1 MPSRTG
7 LDLDTGEHLHYRGDL
22 RSGDEIAV
30 TDRRLL
36 VRRSDEFVSV
46 PYTNVSEVA
55 HESFNWFLT
64 LMSLSLAVFGFY
76 SISENAFV
84 GVGLAA
90 FGLWSVYR
98 TYRHRDR
105 VRIHTHSQAKPV
117 EVFPRTSTP
126 STTNSSRRS
135 RRLEPSKKHNERAK
149 RVVEIGIRNGRT
161 KSKAEKR
168 YTNPDNSRSRV
179 TDTFLVLLNW
189 LSDRIKTAYFVIS
202 AHDPL
207 RRLR

>member
-117 EVFPRTSTP
+117 EVFPEDVDALYDELEPAIEAVRAEQETQREGEE
-126 STTNSSRRS
+126 SRRNRDQERPNEEQS
-135 RRLEPSKKHNERAK
+135 REEIHEP
-149 RVVEIGIRNGRT
+149 G
-161 KSKAEKR
+161 
-168 YTNPDNSRSRV
+168 
-179 TDTFLVLLNW
+179 
-189 LSDRIKTAYFVIS
+189 
-202 AHDPL
+202 
-207 RRLR
+207 